1 MRNSTFQG
9 LETSSEGI
17 LAVNIGSSSIKFS
30 THLIVVQTNA
40 FEHGKGV
47 TTSVFGGSVQGL
59 EPGGT
64 PVIRWSENG
73 LSREE
78 ALQESSDAFQAS
90 IEFLK
95 SLFQRALSNLSL
107 RAIVHRVVHGGETFT
122 SSVQITPLIM
132 QKLRALEPLAP
143 LHQPH
148 NLHGIEAFAKI
159 FPDLPQ
165 IACFDT
171 AFHSSLSAVEKTFPL
186 DQAIAK
192 RGIHRYGFHGLSY
205 EYISTRLAERS
216 QAARGRLLMAHLG
229 NGASLCASI
238 GGKSFATTMGFSAVG
253 GLMMG
258 TRCGDIDPGVLLH
271 LIQEGFDAQA
281 IENLIYRGSGLRGVS
296 GISADMRT
304 LRADPSTQAQFAVTL
319 FEHRIIREAGGLIAT
334 MGGISA
340 IAFAG
345 GIGENDVQLREKI
358 CNALSFLGVEID
370 VEKNRKHPKEII
382 ALHRGDSRVEIW
394 LVPTDEGIIAAEQAL
409 MLLGTP
415 WR

>member
-1 MRNSTFQG
+1 MSDSAFGDLSTS
-9 LETSSEGI
+9 TEGI

-30 THLIVVQTNA
+30 THLIVAQTSAGEN
-40 FEHGKGV
+40 GKRV
-47 TTSVFGGSVQGL
+47 TASVFGGSIQGL

-73 LSREE
+73 VPREE
-78 ALQESSDAFQAS
+78 ALSETLDAFQAA
-90 IEFLK
+90 IGFLK
-95 SLFQRALSNLSL
+95 SLFQRALSNLHL
-107 RAIVHRVVHGGETFT
+107 RAVVHRVVHGGDTFT
-122 SSVQITPLIM
+122 SSIQITPAIM
-132 QKLRALEPLAP
+132 QKLKALEPLAP

-148 NLHGIEAFAKI
+148 NLHGIEAFARI
-159 FPDLPQ
+159 FPEITQ

-171 AFHSSLSAVEKTFPL
+171 VFHTSLSALEKTFPL
-186 DQAIAK
+186 NQAIAK
-192 RGIHRYGFHGLSY
+192 KGIHRYGFHGLSY

-238 GGKSFATTMGFSAVG
+238 SGKSFATTMGFSAAG

-281 IENLIYRGSGLRGVS
+281 IENLIYRDSGLRGVS
-296 GISADMRT
+296 GLSADMRA
-304 LRADPSTQAQFAVTL
+304 LRADPSATAQFAVAL

-334 MGGISA
+334 MGGLSA

-345 GIGENDVQLREKI
+345 GIGEHDFQLREKV

-370 VEKNRKHPKEII
+370 AEKNRGHSKEII
-382 ALHRGDSRVEIW
+382 ALHRDNSPVEVW
-394 LVPTDEGIIAAEQAL
+394 LVPTDEGIIAAEHAL
-409 MLLGTP
+409 MLLGK
-415 WR
+415 